1 MDVGALISRV
11 LSEININT
19 TALKS
24 SFTPQVIHFAK
35 DSCGLNRD
43 PHDRIFILDGKA
55 CQIHVFSEDDN
66 IRKKTFFLTPQPSS
80 YPVSMLISPDRNF
93 LAILTETSAH
103 VVDISKTESLLR
115 SKQAKIIAKL
125 TTVFDSFSGDSV
137 TISRLVRVRWHPYIS
152 NLLVLLV
159 SDGRLLLCR
168 CICSSGGSLKFENEL
183 IIHLLEAPDHV
194 DKENRHT
201 KMSRGLNLSEAMGV
215 VCCDFDFGSPLFPD
229 EGRFSRD
236 APLRVPIYVICEN
249 GDILL
254 VSASPMSINKPLVR
268 FVRIL
273 PANEDYYTFDFA
285 TIICLRSDDKENQPD
300 IVCFANGAGRIFHGI
315 CLHIPPSV
323 LLQSDC
329 RPQVIVMTMYHTS
342 SFLAKVCVA

>member
-1 MDVGALISRV
+1 
-11 LSEININT
+11 
-19 TALKS
+19 
-24 SFTPQVIHFAK
+24 
-35 DSCGLNRD
+35 
-43 PHDRIFILDGKA
+43 
-55 CQIHVFSEDDN
+55 
-66 IRKKTFFLTPQPSS
+66 
-80 YPVSMLISPDRNF
+80 MLISPDRNF

-103 VVDISKTESLLR
+103 VVDISRTESLLR

-125 TTVFDSFSGDSV
+125 TTVFDSLSGDSV

-168 CICSSGGSLKFENEL
+168 CICSSGGSLKFEDEL
-183 IIHLLEAPDHV
+183 TIHLLEAPDHA
-194 DKENRHT
+194 DKENRHI
-201 KMSRGLNLSEAMGV
+201 KMSRGLNLSEAMGA

-229 EGRFSRD
+229 EERFSRD

-329 RPQVIVMTMYHTS
+329 RPQGTVFS
-342 SFLAKVCVA
+342 PFLGSYIFVQFK